1 MKKFKV
7 VLKEIQT
14 YEVYVEATTPSEAED
29 IACDIYGEDGDICN
43 TEIELA
49 DIEEVNENE

>member
-1 MKKFKV
+1 MAKFRV

-29 IACDIYGEDGDICN
+29 IACDIYGEDGDICD

-49 DIEEVNENE
+49 DIEEVNEDE